1 MLHAIH
7 PKLPMRNK
15 TVTKQYYID
24 QLGFNELG
32 TVAYDDYLMISK
44 DAIEVNS
51 SLFKSSPC
59 TLTPI
64 TISTPFFFITST
76 GKLLTTPPST
86 NNLPSIST
94 GFNNEGK
101 AALALRARGNE
112 PLSNTSSLPVSIFVP
127 IQ

>member
-44 DAIEVNS
+44 DDIEIHFFKFEALKPKENYAQVYIRTTNITKLYQTFLNKKISIHPNGSLNLKPWGLKEFSILDPDHNLITFGEQLLKNS
-51 SLFKSSPC
+51 L
-59 TLTPI
+59 
-64 TISTPFFFITST
+64 
-76 GKLLTTPPST
+76 
-86 NNLPSIST
+86 
-94 GFNNEGK
+94 
-101 AALALRARGNE
+101 
-112 PLSNTSSLPVSIFVP
+112 
-127 IQ
+127 

>member
-44 DAIEVNS
+44 DDIEIHFFKFETLKPKENYGQVYIRTTNITELYQTFLNKKISIHPNGSLNLKPWGLKEFSILDPDHNLITFGEQLLKNS
-51 SLFKSSPC
+51 L
-59 TLTPI
+59 
-64 TISTPFFFITST
+64 
-76 GKLLTTPPST
+76 
-86 NNLPSIST
+86 
-94 GFNNEGK
+94 
-101 AALALRARGNE
+101 
-112 PLSNTSSLPVSIFVP
+112 
-127 IQ
+127 